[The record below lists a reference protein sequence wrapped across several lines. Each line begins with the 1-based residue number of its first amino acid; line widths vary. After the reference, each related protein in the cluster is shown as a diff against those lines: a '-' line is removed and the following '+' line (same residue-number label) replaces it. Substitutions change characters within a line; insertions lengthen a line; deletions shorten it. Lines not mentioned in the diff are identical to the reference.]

1 MTLTP
6 LSDHPAIVSYLKE
19 QRHLTDDMLKDAN
32 VQVALDE
39 QQRKWIAF
47 PLENGVKLRAA
58 PGNDSPAKGRYMDEG
73 TKAQLYYGETL
84 NDDMKEVVICEGEI
98 DCLLL
103 NQLGFNAV
111 TSTSGAG
118 TFYESWVMRLPK
130 DCDCVLCFDNDEA
143 GHQGREKVRQLIHQH
158 RRDIRVFDIK
168 FKSDKPKGYDVSDFY
183 AEMHA
188 AGHAPTE
195 IAGILRHGIKVWREE
210 IAGAEGYERPIAEV
224 QRPVEDI
231 DYKEWMDAVTKL
243 FPGLAS
249 ATECCASIIAQLLI
263 QDTTNC
269 FGLILVDV
277 PSSGKTICLN
287 FFVGCEEIIYTS
299 DDFSPAALVSHAAQK
314 KSKDLQSID
323 MLPKI
328 RFKTLLLREMAAVF
342 GDKDDDLRKKMH
354 LLTRVMDGE
363 GLETESGVHGKR
375 GYQGDYLFML
385 LGASTPIALRVW
397 KVMGGAGHR
406 LFFLSL
412 NTKRLGVNELHDMLR
427 DGSYKRKE
435 VAIRQMTHDFLRT
448 LWRRFPQGIRWDASK
463 DDPVATEWIARLAHF
478 VAHYRGEI
486 LVYSAW
492 SDGEDGGT
500 GRKELQHT
508 RPQIEQPMRVMTLL
522 YGLARGRAALEGR
535 NHITVADLA
544 PVIRIALDTAPDPRP
559 LMLKELLTPD
569 MTKDDRR
576 KNVTAKTVAESLKC
590 SVNTAKKEM
599 EKLIVLGIAKN
610 VRGFEQIEQ
619 PETMDF
625 DDAADSL
632 RTGGATARKELC
644 LADEYAWLVSDA
656 FRKMCK
662 DMGVELPGADTL
674 L

>member
-1 MTLTP
+1 MNLSP
-6 LSDHPAIVSYLKE
+6 LSEHPTIVSYLKE
-19 QRHLTDDMLKDAN
+19 QRHLTDAMLTDAN
-32 VQVALDE
+32 IQVAVDE
-39 QQRKWIAF
+39 HKGKWIAF
-47 PLENGVKLRAA
+47 PLENGMKLRAA
-58 PGNDSPAKGRYMDEG
+58 PDNTSPAKGRYLEEG

-84 NDDMKEVVICEGEI
+84 TDDMKQVIVCEGEI

-111 TSTSGAG
+111 SGTSGAG
-118 TFYESWVMRLPK
+118 TFYEAWVMRLPK
-130 DCDCVLCFDNDEA
+130 ESDCVLCYDNDEA
-143 GHQGREKVRQLIHQH
+143 GHQGREKVRALIRQH
-158 RRDIRVFDIK
+158 RKDVRIYDIRWKD
-168 FKSDKPKGYDVSDFY
+168 DKPKGYDVSDFY
-183 AEMHA
+183 TEMVKEGRSAE
-188 AGHAPTE
+188 E
-195 IAGILRHGIKVWREE
+195 IRGILSHGIKVWREE
-210 IAGAEGYERPIAEV
+210 VAGSEGYVRPVAEV
-224 QRPVEDI
+224 ARPVEDVGY
-231 DYKEWMDAVTKL
+231 DQWMDTVKAL
-243 FPGLAS
+243 FPALVT
-249 ATECCASIIAQLLI
+249 ATECCAAVVAQLLV

-314 KSKDLQSID
+314 KSKELQGID

-412 NTKRLGVNELHDMLR
+412 NSKRLGVDELHLMLK
-427 DGSYKRKE
+427 DGNYKKKE
-435 VAIRQMTHDFLRT
+435 VAMRQMTHDFLRT
-448 LWRRFPQGIRWDASK
+448 LWRKFPQGIAWDAEK
-463 DDPVATEWIARLAHF
+463 DDPVATQWIARLAHF

-492 SDGEDGGT
+492 SDGEEGG
-500 GRKELQHT
+500 GKKELQHT
-508 RPQIEQPMRVMTLL
+508 RPQIEQPTRVMTLL

-535 NHITVADLA
+535 YHLTVRDLA

-559 LMLKELLTPD
+559 LMLKELLLPD
-569 MTKDDRR
+569 NTQPDNRR
-576 KNVTAKTVAESLKC
+576 NVTAKAVAESMKC

-610 VRGFEQIEQ
+610 VRGFEPVEE
-619 PETMDF
+619 PEMDF
-625 DDAADSL
+625 YQAVSSVQS
-632 RTGGATARKELC
+632 GAQTRKEIS
-644 LADEYAWLVSDA
+644 LADEYKWLVSEE
-656 FRKMCK
+656 FRTLCSEIQ
-662 DMGVELPGADTL
+662 VELPA
-674 L
+674 